1 MITQRSFTAS
11 KVSLIL
17 HKLMTPF
24 YHRNVIERIRMF
36 GCNKEEWKAA
46 LIAEIDADQL
56 PAFYGGTMT
65 DPDGDERCLS
75 KVDNEQYFI

>member
-24 YHRNVIERIRMF
+24 YHRNVIERLRMF

-46 LIAEIDADQL
+46 LIAEIDAD
-56 PAFYGGTMT
+56 
-65 DPDGDERCLS
+65 
-75 KVDNEQYFI
+75 